1 MVKTAYSWPAYSVLL
16 LVLPAYCGCSPQP
29 ADRLVGQWQGRP
41 EMQDAKHQARQKH
54 TSQSVSTGER
64 ADRETPPAED
74 DFVLSTVR
82 PLSLLD
88 PFDLTITLHF
98 EDRRNVRMSMAGA
111 RENGARRGA
120 WRVVEQT
127 GNQLTIEITPTV
139 PPRGNTVASAAASDP
154 RANSPSETRR
164 FQIVFP
170 TDHRD
175 RFTLTESVAG
185 RQQGSLV
192 FRRQEKV
199 EKSKSPKVK
208 E

>member
-111 RENGARRGA
+111 RGNGARRGT

-127 GNQLTIEITPTV
+127 GNQLTIEITPTEQ
-139 PPRGNTVASAAASDP
+139 
-154 RANSPSETRR
+154 SETRR

-170 TDHRD
+170 IDQRD
-175 RFTLTESVAG
+175 RFTLTEVAAG

-199 EKSKSPKVK
+199 EKSNREKVWLLSFDSWTL
-208 E
+208 